1 MELFCNLIMVVFTW
15 IYMCVKTYRIIYQK
29 KSILPYD
36 SFKIFKNIYEEHV
49 WEWNFMDLE
58 QRERNIILD

>member
-1 MELFCNLIMVVFTW
+1 MGLFCNLIVVVFTW
-15 IYMCVKTYRIIYQK
+15 IYMCVKTHRIIYQK
-29 KSILPYD
+29 KSILLYV
-36 SFKIFKNIYEEHV
+36 SFKILKNIYEEHV